1 MRALASSM
9 RGRMSQF
16 TAGTLRRIA
25 AARGRD
31 PIVWLIVCGC
41 VLVTAITL
49 GTMMMVG
56 EFRER
61 AVANSERELQNAV
74 LLLTRHFDQQF
85 EDTEVIAADVMAQLK
100 VSQIPSAEAFHDRLS
115 GPVAHQMLKSKVSKL
130 SYMGEVMLFDTDGQL
145 INSSETW
152 PMPTVN
158 VSDRAYFKQFV
169 ADPNGPQVL
178 TEAVRSVFTGN
189 WTTVIA
195 HRLGAPDGLF

>member
-16 TAGTLRRIA
+16 TADTLRRPA

-41 VLVTAITL
+41 VLVIAITL

-61 AVANSERELQNAV
+61 AIANSERELQNAV

-85 EDTEVIAADVMAQLK
+85 EDTEVIASDVMSQLK
-100 VSQIPSAEAFHDRLS
+100 VSEIPSAEAFRARQSAVGMGARHDAHTFSLRAE
-115 GPVAHQMLKSKVSKL
+115 GRVAQKTPDKL
-130 SYMGEVMLFDTDGQL
+130 S
-145 INSSETW
+145 S
-152 PMPTVN
+152 
-158 VSDRAYFKQFV
+158 V
-169 ADPNGPQVL
+169 APWYVQPH
-178 TEAVRSVFTGN
+178 EAIIGMQPITAKKVA
-189 WTTVIA
+189 I
-195 HRLGAPDGLF
+195 